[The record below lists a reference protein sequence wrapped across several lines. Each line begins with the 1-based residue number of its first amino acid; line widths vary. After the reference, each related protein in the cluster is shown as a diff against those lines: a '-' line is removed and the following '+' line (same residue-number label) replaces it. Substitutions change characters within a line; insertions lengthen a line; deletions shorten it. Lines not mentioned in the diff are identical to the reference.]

1 MGVAYSQDLRHRV
14 IEAVDGGM
22 SKMKAHQTFRVSRS
36 TIDDWLQL
44 RSETGQLKDKP
55 NRRFGRA
62 PAISDL
68 ATFEAFA
75 KRYSH
80 ATLGQMASAW
90 ENETGQKLSINTF
103 SLTLRRLEVTRKK
116 NAICIENDVKPN
128 EPSSS
133 SN

>member
-1 MGVAYSQDLRHRV
+1 MGVTYSQDLRHRV
-14 IEAVDGGM
+14 VEAIDGGM

-36 TIDDWLQL
+36 TIDDWLKL

-68 ATFEAFA
+68 VVFDAFA

-80 ATLGQMASAW
+80 ATLGQMALAW

-116 NAICIENDVKPN
+116 NATSTENDVNPS